1 MRLKGLNKKIKIPK
15 SKMTQTAEVNS
26 KNTKIPDQ
34 PVVQDLDH
42 AQLTDPKDPKDHDP
56 LNLAPQILAPPNL
69 QNHLPRNP
77 NRPLKML
84 MLELPRLRQPKAVP
98 DPIPDPDPDL
108 IRAPQVPVPTVP
120 EDHVKNPTKDIILQ
134 KDPQIDDP
142 QEDPQKDP
150 LENLRKIMARNAQK
164 KKTTTLLKLT
174 MIAIS
179 LHNCT

>member
-1 MRLKGLNKKIKIPK
+1 MHFYVNKCWG
-15 SKMTQTAEVNS
+15 SSRNLNS

-34 PVVQDLDH
+34 PLVQDLDH
-42 AQLTDPKDPKDHDP
+42 AQPTEPKDPKDHDP
-56 LNLAPQILAPPNL
+56 QNLAPPNL

-98 DPIPDPDPDL
+98 DPIPIIL

-120 EDHVKNPTKDIILQ
+120 EDHVKNPTKDIVLR

-142 QEDPQKDP
+142 QEDPRKDP
-150 LENLRKIMARNAQK
+150 QKNLRKIMV
-164 KKTTTLLKLT
+164 
-174 MIAIS
+174 
-179 LHNCT
+179 